1 MITEKQ
7 ADLLMRA
14 SSGKLYTSSSVSK
27 RTDFDTLVLLG
38 CIACVN
44 FGHFT
49 PTIFLTEKGYA
60 ALEEYYFENQELPC
74 QKS

>member
-14 SSGKLYTSSSVSK
+14 SSEKLYVPNSVHA

-38 CIACVN
+38 FILCVN

-49 PTIFLTEKGYA
+49 PTIILTEEGYA
-60 ALEEYYFENQELPC
+60 ALEEYQNM
-74 QKS
+74 KAGV